1 MQTTI
6 AKFIDELAHFR
17 RLRSSSDAT
26 KQMRT
31 STTHVYREA
40 LDSHVVAWSFGGKI
54 FWRTIRNHLI
64 MASLL
69 RPLPDR
75 VPGDTQFW
83 CGCLARL
90 LHRQVLGQNTI
101 LYQGDYTAL
110 RILIKLLR
118 RALDFPATQM
128 EQNWDT
134 SGLWRHIDIAPVLR
148 SRVIPVAC

>member
-1 MQTTI
+1 MNSMQTTI
-6 AKFIDELAHFR
+6 AKFIDELVHFG

-31 STTHVYREA
+31 STTHVYLEA
-40 LDSHVVAWSFGGKI
+40 LYSHVVAWSFGGKI

-90 LHRQVLGQNTI
+90 LHRHVLGQNTI
-101 LYQGDYTAL
+101 LYQGGLHGPSHPDQTSSACTRFPSYSDGT
-110 RILIKLLR
+110 KLGHFKSLASHR
-118 RALDFPATQM
+118 YCASF
-128 EQNWDT
+128 E
-134 SGLWRHIDIAPVLR
+134 I
-148 SRVIPVAC
+148 